1 MSIRIDVNDLTLG
14 EVEFFEQESGL
25 SLGDL
30 QDGKMTAK
38 AVIALVCLVKRRTE
52 PDFTMDDA
60 RKVKLSE
67 FDVTADPTTAEDA
80 SAS

>member
-30 QDGKMTAK
+30 QEGRMTAK
-38 AVIALVCLVKRRTE
+38 AVTALVCLVKRRDE

-67 FDVTADPTTAEDA
+67 FDVTADPTTGEDE
-80 SAS
+80 